1 MAVRNQEKKGRI
13 LTIEHPTDSSPAV
26 MVFSGNAGQL
36 LRGDIPTVNI
46 LKAMRRRAHRNG
58 VPFVLHF
65 QEAGALRKNSAGM
78 TRLLEDVFG
87 DEVTIYSYGP
97 QESNGLIR
105 KGLDQYTVSSK
116 KLSIRA
122 RSVVHLPI
130 VERNVMR
137 RNQRAAVNTSY
148 DFVLP
153 NAEPGYLE
161 TTGFHYD
168 LGLTPI
174 STKVSR
180 LQAYETR
187 LGVER
192 LIQQDINPPQQRYP
206 EQDVKARQQRH
217 SEQDVKARQQRHPE
231 SSSICHPERSEG
243 SQKPLESIRG
253 RAGLITYSGDGNTRG
268 FVGTRWQMDRVD
280 ALKKGLGE
288 DVQEAT
294 EEISVTANLPHSI
307 QQEFIGKKHPLL
319 KFAGNMLDDVFDAI
333 DDTTGSKW
341 GERKLDH
348 QFFRDFR
355 ITPSGKLVPLQKFDV
370 IENNVF
376 YDFANADHYCI
387 GTLFGFQ
394 MNGNE

>member
-1 MAVRNQEKKGRI
+1 MTVRNQEKKGRI

-26 MVFSGNAGQL
+26 MIFSGNAGQL
-36 LRGDIPTVNI
+36 LRGDIPTVSI

-65 QEAGALRKNSAGM
+65 QEAGAVRKSSVGM
-78 TRLLEDVFG
+78 TKLLEDVFG
-87 DEVTIYSYGP
+87 DEVTIFRYGP

-116 KLSIRA
+116 KLSIRG
-122 RSVVHLPI
+122 RSVIHLPI

-153 NAEPGYLE
+153 NTEPGYLE

-174 STKVSR
+174 SAKVSR

-192 LIQQDINPPQQRYP
+192 LIQQDIDP
-206 EQDVKARQQRH
+206 EDVTG
-217 SEQDVKARQQRHPE
+217 D
-231 SSSICHPERSEG
+231 
-243 SQKPLESIRG
+243 QKVLESIRG
-253 RAGLITYSGDGNTRG
+253 RAGLITFSGDGNTRG

-319 KFAGNMLDDVFDAI
+319 KFAGNMLDDVFDVI
-333 DDTTGSKW
+333 DDTTGGKW

-355 ITPSGKLVPLQKFDV
+355 ITAEGKLVPLQKFDV

-387 GTLFGFQ
+387 GTLFGLQ
-394 MNGNE
+394 IDGDN

>member
-1 MAVRNQEKKGRI
+1 MTVRNQEKKGRI
-13 LTIEHPTDSSPAV
+13 LTIEHPTDSSPAL
-26 MVFSGNAGQL
+26 MVLSGNAGQL
-36 LRGDIPTVNI
+36 LRGDIPTVSI

-65 QEAGALRKNSAGM
+65 QEAGAVRKNSVGM

-87 DEVTIYSYGP
+87 DEVTIFQYGP

-105 KGLDQYTVSSK
+105 EGLDQYTVSSK
-116 KLSIRA
+116 TLSIRA
-122 RSVVHLPI
+122 RSVVHLPV

-153 NAEPGYLE
+153 NGETGYLE

-174 STKVSR
+174 SKKVSR

-187 LGVER
+187 RGVER
-192 LIQQDINPPQQRYP
+192 LIQQDIDPPQQ
-206 EQDVKARQQRH
+206 
-217 SEQDVKARQQRHPE
+217 SHPE
-231 SSSICHPERSEG
+231 HSSACHPEHSSACHPERSEG
-243 SQKPLESIRG
+243 SQKVVESIRG
-253 RAGLITYSGDGNTRG
+253 RAGLITFSGDGNTRG
-268 FVGTRWQMDRVD
+268 FVGTRWQIDRVD

-319 KFAGNMLDDVFDAI
+319 KFAGNMLDDVFDVI
-333 DDTTGSKW
+333 DDTTGGKW

-348 QFFRDFR
+348 QFFRDFKV
-355 ITPSGKLVPLQKFDV
+355 TTTGKLVPLQKIDV

-394 MNGNE
+394 MNKDD

>member
-1 MAVRNQEKKGRI
+1 MSVRNQDKKGRI
-13 LTIEHPTDSSPAV
+13 LTIEHPTDSTPAL
-26 MVFSGNAGQL
+26 MVLSGNAGQL
-36 LRGDIPTVNI
+36 LRGDMPTVNI
-46 LKAMRRRAHRNG
+46 LKAMRQRAHRNG

-65 QEAGALRKNSAGM
+65 QEAGAVRKNSVGM

-87 DEVTIYSYGP
+87 DEVNIFQYGSL
-97 QESNGLIR
+97 ESNGLIR
-105 KGLDQYTVSSK
+105 EGLDQYTVSSK
-116 KLSIRA
+116 KLAVRA

-137 RNQRAAVNTSY
+137 KNQRAAVNTSY

-153 NAEPGYLE
+153 DGRQAYLE

-174 STKVSR
+174 SKRVSR

-187 LGVER
+187 LGVEK
-192 LIQQDINPPQQRYP
+192 LIQQDINPLQKGLAKR
-206 EQDVKARQQRH
+206 
-217 SEQDVKARQQRHPE
+217 SEKSQKVLT
-231 SSSICHPERSEG
+231 SIC
-243 SQKPLESIRG
+243 G
-253 RAGLITYSGDGNTRG
+253 REGLITFSGDGNTRG

-307 QQEFIGKKHPLL
+307 QQEFIGKKHPLVR
-319 KFAGNMLDDVFDAI
+319 FAGNMLDDVFDAI

-355 ITPSGKLVPLQKFDV
+355 VTSSGKIVSLHRFDV

>member
-13 LTIEHPTDSSPAV
+13 LTIEHPTDSSPAL
-26 MVFSGNAGQL
+26 MVLSGNAGQL
-36 LRGDIPTVNI
+36 LRGDIPTMNI
-46 LKAMRRRAHRNG
+46 LKAMKRRAHRNG

-65 QEAGALRKNSAGM
+65 QEAGAVRKNSVGM

-87 DEVTIYSYGP
+87 DEVTIFQYGP
-97 QESNGLIR
+97 QESKGLIR

-116 KLSIRA
+116 TLSIRA
-122 RSVVHLPI
+122 RGVVHLPI

-153 NAEPGYLE
+153 NGETGYLE

-187 LGVER
+187 RGVER
-192 LIQQDINPPQQRYP
+192 LIQQDMNPSLQC
-206 EQDVKARQQRH
+206 
-217 SEQDVKARQQRHPE
+217 HPE
-231 SSSICHPERSEG
+231 HSSACHPERSEG
-243 SQKPLESIRG
+243 SQKVIESIRG
-253 RAGLITYSGDGNTRG
+253 RAGLITFSGDGNTRG

-319 KFAGNMLDDVFDAI
+319 KFAGNMLDDFFDAI
-333 DDTTGSKW
+333 DDTTGGKW

-355 ITPSGKLVPLQKFDV
+355 VTTAGKLIPLQKFDV

-394 MNGNE
+394 ENGDE

>member
-13 LTIEHPTDSSPAV
+13 LTIEHPTDSSPVV
-26 MVFSGNAGQL
+26 MVLSGNAGQL
-36 LRGDIPTVNI
+36 LRGDIPTANI

-58 VPFVLHF
+58 VPFVLHL
-65 QEAGALRKNSAGM
+65 QEAGAMRRNSVGM
-78 TRLLEDVFG
+78 TRLLEDVFE
-87 DEVTIYSYGP
+87 DEVTIFQYGP

-148 DFVLP
+148 DLMLP
-153 NAEPGYLE
+153 NGQSGYLE

-174 STKVSR
+174 SAKVSR

-187 LGVER
+187 RGVES
-192 LIQQDINPPQQRYP
+192 LIQQDINL
-206 EQDVKARQQRH
+206 EKVTVD
-217 SEQDVKARQQRHPE
+217 
-231 SSSICHPERSEG
+231 
-243 SQKPLESIRG
+243 QKLVESIRG
-253 RAGLITYSGDGNTRG
+253 RTGLITFSGDGNTRG
-268 FVGTRWQMDRVD
+268 FVGTRWQLDRVD

-288 DVQEAT
+288 EVQEAT

-319 KFAGNMLDDVFDAI
+319 KFAGNMLDDVFDVI
-333 DDTTGSKW
+333 DDTTGGKW

-348 QFFRDFR
+348 QFYRDFR
-355 ITPSGKLVPLQKFDV
+355 VTTSGKLVPLQRFDV

-394 MNGNE
+394 MNGDE

>member
-26 MVFSGNAGQL
+26 MVLSGNAGQL
-36 LRGDIPTVNI
+36 LRGDMPTVNI

-65 QEAGALRKNSAGM
+65 QEAGAIRKNSVGM

-87 DEVTIYSYGP
+87 DEVTIFRYGP

-116 KLSIRA
+116 KLSIRG
-122 RSVVHLPI
+122 RSVVHLPV

-137 RNQRAAVNTSY
+137 KNQRAAVNTSY

-153 NAEPGYLE
+153 NGEQAYLE

-174 STKVSR
+174 SAKVSR
-180 LQAYETR
+180 LQAYATR
-187 LGVER
+187 RGVER
-192 LIQQDINPPQQRYP
+192 LIQQDIDP
-206 EQDVKARQQRH
+206 EKVIGD
-217 SEQDVKARQQRHPE
+217 
-231 SSSICHPERSEG
+231 
-243 SQKPLESIRG
+243 QKVAESIRG
-253 RAGLITYSGDGNTRG
+253 RAGLITFSGDGNTRG

-319 KFAGNMLDDVFDAI
+319 KFAGNMLDDVLDAI

-348 QFFRDFR
+348 QFFRDFQ
-355 ITPSGKLVPLQKFDV
+355 ITAEGKLVPLQKFDL

-394 MNGNE
+394 MNGDE

>member
-1 MAVRNQEKKGRI
+1 MVVHHRENNKGRI
-13 LTIEHPTDSSPAV
+13 LTIEHPTDSSPAL

-36 LRGDIPTVNI
+36 LRGDTPTVNI
-46 LKAMRRRAHRNG
+46 LKAMRRRAHRND
-58 VPFVLHF
+58 VAFVMHF
-65 QEAGALRKNSAGM
+65 QEAGAVRKNSVGM

-87 DEVTIYSYGP
+87 DEVTIFRYGP

-105 KGLDQYTVSSK
+105 EGLDQYTVSSN

-122 RSVVHLPI
+122 RSVIHLPI

-148 DFVLP
+148 DLVLP
-153 NAEPGYLE
+153 NGEPGYLE

-174 STKVSR
+174 SSKVSR
-180 LQAYETR
+180 LQAFETR
-187 LGVER
+187 RGVER
-192 LIQQDINPPQQRYP
+192 LIQQDIDLQQ
-206 EQDVKARQQRH
+206 Q
-217 SEQDVKARQQRHPE
+217 SHPE
-231 SSSICHPERSEG
+231 PLVCHPERSEE
-243 SQKPLESIRG
+243 SQKVVESIRG
-253 RAGLITYSGDGNTRG
+253 RVGLVTFSGDGNTRG

-288 DVQEAT
+288 NVQEAT

-319 KFAGNMLDDVFDAI
+319 KFAGNMLDDVFDVI

-348 QFFRDFR
+348 QFFRDFGV
-355 ITPSGKLVPLQKFDV
+355 TTSGKLVPLQKFDV

-394 MNGNE
+394 MNGDE

>member
-1 MAVRNQEKKGRI
+1 MTVRNHEKKGRI

-36 LRGDIPTVNI
+36 LRGDLPTINI

-65 QEAGALRKNSAGM
+65 QEAGTLRKNSAGM
-78 TRLLEDVFG
+78 TKLLEDVFG
-87 DEVTIYSYGP
+87 DEVTIFRYGP
-97 QESNGLIR
+97 QESNGQIR
-105 KGLDQYTVSSK
+105 DGLDQYTVSSN
-116 KLSIRA
+116 KLSIRG

-174 STKVSR
+174 SARVSR

-187 LGVER
+187 RGVER
-192 LIQQDINPPQQRYP
+192 LIQQDIDP
-206 EQDVKARQQRH
+206 EVVTSD
-217 SEQDVKARQQRHPE
+217 
-231 SSSICHPERSEG
+231 
-243 SQKPLESIRG
+243 QKVVESIRG
-253 RAGLITYSGDGNTRG
+253 RAGLVTFSGDGNTRG

-288 DVQEAT
+288 DIQEAT

-319 KFAGNMLDDVFDAI
+319 KFAGNMLDDVFDVI
-333 DDTTGSKW
+333 DDTTGGKW

-355 ITPSGKLVPLQKFDV
+355 ITAEGKLVPLQKFDV

-387 GTLFGFQ
+387 GTLFGLQ
-394 MNGNE
+394 IDGDN

>member
-65 QEAGALRKNSAGM
+65 QEAGAVRKNSVGM
-78 TRLLEDVFG
+78 TKLLEDVFA
-87 DEVTIYSYGP
+87 DEVTIFRYGP
-97 QESNGLIR
+97 QESNGIIR
-105 KGLDQYTVSSK
+105 TAIDQYTVSSK
-116 KLSIRA
+116 KLSIRG
-122 RSVVHLPI
+122 RSVVHLPV

-153 NAEPGYLE
+153 NGEPGYLE

-174 STKVSR
+174 SVKVSR
-180 LQAYETR
+180 LQALETR
-187 LGVER
+187 RGVER
-192 LIQQDINPPQQRYP
+192 LIQQDIDPQQ
-206 EQDVKARQQRH
+206 Q
-217 SEQDVKARQQRHPE
+217 SHPE
-231 SSSICHPERSEG
+231 LRCHPERSDG
-243 SQKPLESIRG
+243 SQKVVESIRG
-253 RAGLITYSGDGNTRG
+253 RAGLVTFSGDGITRG
-268 FVGTRWQMDRVD
+268 FVGTRCQMDRVD
-280 ALKKGLGE
+280 ALKKGLGD
-288 DVQEAT
+288 DVKEAT

-307 QQEFIGKKHPLL
+307 QQEFIGKKNRLL
-319 KFAGNMLDDVFDAI
+319 KLTGNIIDDVIDAI
-333 DDTTGSKW
+333 DVTTGSKW

-348 QFFRDFR
+348 QFYRDFV
-355 ITPSGKLVPLQKFDV
+355 ITPEGLLVPSQRFDV

-376 YDFANADHYCI
+376 YDFANADHYFI

-394 MNGNE
+394 MNGEL

>member
-1 MAVRNQEKKGRI
+1 MSAHNHEKIGRI
-13 LTIEHPTDSSPAV
+13 LTIEHPTDSSPAI

-65 QEAGALRKNSAGM
+65 QEAGSIRKNSVGM

-87 DEVTIYSYGP
+87 DEVDIFCYGP

-105 KGLDQYTVSSK
+105 NGLDQYTVSSK

-122 RSVVHLPI
+122 RSVIHLPV

-187 LGVER
+187 RGVEI
-192 LIQQDINPPQQRYP
+192 LIQQDIDPPQQSRSDP
-206 EQDVKARQQRH
+206 SQRRDPDSLQQR
-217 SEQDVKARQQRHPE
+217 DPDPFQQ
-231 SSSICHPERSEG
+231 CHPERSEG
-243 SQKPLESIRG
+243 SQKLLESIRG
-253 RAGLITYSGDGNTRG
+253 RAGLITFSGDGNTRG

-288 DVQEAT
+288 NLREAT
-294 EEISVTANLPHSI
+294 EEINVTANLPHSI
-307 QQEFIGKKHPLL
+307 QQEFIGKKHPFL
-319 KFAGNMLDDVFDAI
+319 KFTGNMLDDVFDFI
-333 DDTTGSKW
+333 DDTTGGKW

-355 ITPSGKLVPLQKFDV
+355 ITPAGKLVPLQKFDV

-394 MNGNE
+394 MNGDE

>member
-1 MAVRNQEKKGRI
+1 MTVHNQEKKGRI
-13 LTIEHPTDSSPAV
+13 LTIEHPTDSSPAL
-26 MVFSGNAGQL
+26 MVLSGNAGQL
-36 LRGDIPTVNI
+36 LRGDIPTINI

-78 TRLLEDVFG
+78 TKLLEDVFG
-87 DEVTIYSYGP
+87 DEVTIFRYGP

-105 KGLDQYTVSSK
+105 EGLDQYTVSSK

-148 DFVLP
+148 DLVLP
-153 NAEPGYLE
+153 NGEQAYLE

-187 LGVER
+187 RGVEK
-192 LIQQDINPPQQRYP
+192 LIQQDINPLQQY
-206 EQDVKARQQRH
+206 
-217 SEQDVKARQQRHPE
+217 HPE
-231 SSSICHPERSEG
+231 SLLSHPEPPLCHPERSEV
-243 SQKPLESIRG
+243 SQKILESIRG
-253 RAGLITYSGDGNTRG
+253 RVGLITFSGDGNTRG

-319 KFAGNMLDDVFDAI
+319 KFAGNMLDDVFDVI

-348 QFFRDFR
+348 QFFRDFKV
-355 ITPSGKLVPLQKFDV
+355 TSSGKLIPLHRFDV

-376 YDFANADHYCI
+376 YDFANADHYFI
-387 GTLFGFQ
+387 GTLFGVQ
-394 MNGNE
+394 MNGDE

>member
-26 MVFSGNAGQL
+26 MVLSGNAGLL

-65 QEAGALRKNSAGM
+65 QEAGAVRKNSVGM
-78 TRLLEDVFG
+78 TRLLEEVFG
-87 DEVTIYSYGP
+87 DEVTIFQYGP

-105 KGLDQYTVSSK
+105 EGLDQYTVSSK
-116 KLSIRA
+116 KLSIRG

-137 RNQRAAVNTSY
+137 KNQRAAVNTSY

-153 NAEPGYLE
+153 NGEQAYLE

-187 LGVER
+187 RGVER
-192 LIQQDINPPQQRYP
+192 LIQQDITPLQQG
-206 EQDVKARQQRH
+206 
-217 SEQDVKARQQRHPE
+217 
-231 SSSICHPERSEG
+231 HPERSEG
-243 SQKPLESIRG
+243 SQKVPESIRG
-253 RAGLITYSGDGNTRG
+253 RAGLITFSGDGNTRG

-355 ITPSGKLVPLQKFDV
+355 ITSEGKLVPLQKFDV

-394 MNGNE
+394 INGDD

>member
-1 MAVRNQEKKGRI
+1 MTVRNQEKKGRI
-13 LTIEHPTDSSPAV
+13 LTIEHPADSSPAV

-65 QEAGALRKNSAGM
+65 QEAGAVRRNSVGM

-87 DEVTIYSYGP
+87 DEVTIFRYGP

-105 KGLDQYTVSSK
+105 IGLDQFTVSSK
-116 KLSIRA
+116 KLCIRG
-122 RSVVHLPI
+122 RSVVHLPV

-153 NAEPGYLE
+153 NGEPGYLE

-174 STKVSR
+174 SAKVSR
-180 LQAYETR
+180 LQAFETR
-187 LGVER
+187 RGVER
-192 LIQQDINPPQQRYP
+192 LIQQDIDPQQQCHP
-206 EQDVKARQQRH
+206 
-217 SEQDVKARQQRHPE
+217 SLNCHPE
-231 SSSICHPERSEG
+231 PLVCHPERSEG
-243 SQKPLESIRG
+243 SQKVVESIRG
-253 RAGLITYSGDGNTRG
+253 RAGLVTFSGDGNTRG

-288 DVQEAT
+288 DVQAAT

-333 DDTTGSKW
+333 DDTTGGKW

-348 QFFRDFR
+348 QFFRDFM
-355 ITPSGKLVPLQKFDV
+355 ITAGGKLIPLQKFDV

-376 YDFANADHYCI
+376 YDFANADHYCF

-394 MNGNE
+394 MNGDE

>member
-1 MAVRNQEKKGRI
+1 MAVRNHEKKGRI

-65 QEAGALRKNSAGM
+65 QEAGAVRKNSVGM
-78 TRLLEDVFG
+78 TKLLEEVFG
-87 DEVTIYSYGP
+87 DEVTIFQYGP

-105 KGLDQYTVSSK
+105 EGLDQYAVSSK
-116 KLSIRA
+116 TLSIRG
-122 RSVVHLPI
+122 RSVVHLPV

-137 RNQRAAVNTSY
+137 KNQRAAVNTSY

-153 NAEPGYLE
+153 NGEQAYLE

-187 LGVER
+187 RGVER
-192 LIQQDINPPQQRYP
+192 LIQQDINPLQQG
-206 EQDVKARQQRH
+206 
-217 SEQDVKARQQRHPE
+217 HPV
-231 SSSICHPERSEG
+231 RSEG
-243 SQKPLESIRG
+243 SQEVPESIRG
-253 RAGLITYSGDGNTRG
+253 RAGLVTFSGDGNTRG

-288 DVQEAT
+288 DIQEAT

-355 ITPSGKLVPLQKFDV
+355 ITPEGKLAPLQRFDV

-394 MNGNE
+394 INGED

>member
-1 MAVRNQEKKGRI
+1 MAIRNQEKKGRI

-26 MVFSGNAGQL
+26 LVFSGNAGQL
-36 LRGDIPTVNI
+36 LRGDTPTVNI

-58 VPFVLHF
+58 VAFVLHF
-65 QEAGALRKNSAGM
+65 QEAGTLRKNSVGM

-87 DEVTIYSYGP
+87 DEVTIFRYGP
-97 QESNGLIR
+97 QESNDLIR

-122 RSVVHLPI
+122 RSVIHLPI

-153 NAEPGYLE
+153 NGEPGYLE

-174 STKVSR
+174 SVKVSR
-180 LQAYETR
+180 LQALETR
-187 LGVER
+187 RGVET
-192 LIQQDINPPQQRYP
+192 LIQQDIDPQQL
-206 EQDVKARQQRH
+206 
-217 SEQDVKARQQRHPE
+217 
-231 SSSICHPERSEG
+231 CHPERSEG
-243 SQKPLESIRG
+243 SQKVVESIRG
-253 RAGLITYSGDGNTRG
+253 RAGLITFSGDGNTRG

-280 ALKKGLGE
+280 ALKKGLGD

-307 QQEFIGKKHPLL
+307 QQEFIGKKHPIL
-319 KFAGNMLDDVFDAI
+319 KFAGNMLDDVFDVI
-333 DDTTGSKW
+333 GDTTGSKW

-348 QFFRDFR
+348 QFYRDFM
-355 ITPSGKLVPLQKFDV
+355 ITAEGLLVPLQKFDV

-394 MNGNE
+394 MNGDD

>member
-65 QEAGALRKNSAGM
+65 QEAGTLRKNSAGM
-78 TRLLEDVFG
+78 TKLLEDVFG
-87 DEVTIYSYGP
+87 DEVAIFRYGP

-105 KGLDQYTVSSK
+105 EGLDQYTVSSN
-116 KLSIRA
+116 KLSIRG

-148 DFVLP
+148 DLVLP
-153 NAEPGYLE
+153 NGEPGYLE

-174 STKVSR
+174 SARVSR

-192 LIQQDINPPQQRYP
+192 LIQQDIDP
-206 EQDVKARQQRH
+206 EEMAAD
-217 SEQDVKARQQRHPE
+217 
-231 SSSICHPERSEG
+231 
-243 SQKPLESIRG
+243 QKVLESIRG
-253 RAGLITYSGDGNTRG
+253 RAGLVTFSGDGNTRG
-268 FVGTRWQMDRVD
+268 IVGTRWQMDRVD

-319 KFAGNMLDDVFDAI
+319 KFAGNMLDDVFDVI
-333 DDTTGSKW
+333 DDTTGGKW

-355 ITPSGKLVPLQKFDV
+355 ITAEGKLVPLQKFDV

-394 MNGNE
+394 MNGDE

>member
-13 LTIEHPTDSSPAV
+13 LTIEHPTDSSPAL

-46 LKAMRRRAHRNG
+46 LKAIRQRAHRNG
-58 VPFVLHF
+58 VAFVMHF
-65 QEAGALRKNSAGM
+65 QEAGAVRRNSVGM
-78 TRLLEDVFG
+78 TRLLEDVFS
-87 DEVTIYSYGP
+87 DEVTIFRYGP

-105 KGLDQYTVSSK
+105 EGLDQYTVSSK
-116 KLSIRA
+116 HLTIRA
-122 RSVVHLPI
+122 RSIIHLPV

-153 NAEPGYLE
+153 GGEPGYLE

-174 STKVSR
+174 SKKVSR
-180 LQAYETR
+180 LQALETR
-187 LGVER
+187 RGVEK
-192 LIQQDINPPQQRYP
+192 LIQQDIDPGGITVDQKM
-206 EQDVKARQQRH
+206 V
-217 SEQDVKARQQRHPE
+217 E
-231 SSSICHPERSEG
+231 SV
-243 SQKPLESIRG
+243 RG
-253 RAGLITYSGDGNTRG
+253 RAGLVTFSGDGNTRG

-280 ALKKGLGE
+280 ALKKGLGD
-288 DVQEAT
+288 DVKEAT

-355 ITPSGKLVPLQKFDV
+355 VTPEGLLIPLQGFDV

-376 YDFANADHYCI
+376 YDFANADHYVI

-394 MNGNE
+394 IN